1 MAEPTATPPAVA
13 AICWNID
20 GCCGAGMPT
29 ALGGALMG
37 AGTGA
42 EAAGAGAR
50 VWTGAGAGAGARA
63 CTGAVRRVEGG
74 GLAERPRRTILFVLF
89 VFLLIR
95 FHARILFSTVVA
107 VLEIVKCC

>member
-63 CTGAVRRVEGG
+63 CTGAV
-74 GLAERPRRTILFVLF
+74 
-89 VFLLIR
+89 LLGKQKQ
-95 FHARILFSTVVA
+95 SVVIVDFA
-107 VLEIVKCC
+107 LECR